1 MAQRISLRD
10 YQMELAA
17 RLRAPESGRTASK
30 LALQAGTGGWLVEL
44 TEASEIIPVPPIS
57 PVAQTKAWFKGVAN
71 VRGILYSVVD
81 FPAFLGGAAVGIN
94 EQSRL
99 LLIGERF
106 RTGAALLV
114 DRSLGLRN
122 AAQLKSIEGK
132 NQAVWVRAEYQD
144 EEGKAWLELDLG
156 QLVQHEEFLNV
167 GN

>member
-17 RLRAPESGRTASK
+17 RLRAPESGRMASK
-30 LALQAGTGGWLVEL
+30 LAVQASTDGWLVEL

-57 PVAQTKAWFKGVAN
+57 PVAQTKSWFKGVAN
-71 VRGILYSVVD
+71 VRGNLYSVVD
-81 FPAFLGGAAVGIN
+81 FPAFLGGAPVNLN

-106 RTGAALLV
+106 RTASALLV

-122 AAQLKSIEGK
+122 ATQLKLTESK
-132 NQAVWVRAEYQD
+132 DQAAWVRAQYQD
-144 EEGKAWLELDLG
+144 EEGKSWLELDLG

-167 GN
+167 GT

>member
-17 RLRAPESGRTASK
+17 RLRAGQSTATASK
-30 LALQAGTGGWLVEL
+30 LAVQAGADGWLVEL
-44 TEASEIIPVPPIS
+44 TEASEIIPVPAIS
-57 PVAQTKAWFKGVAN
+57 PVPQTRPWFKGAAN
-71 VRGILYSVVD
+71 VRGNLYSVVD
-81 FPAFLGGAAVGIN
+81 FPAFLGGAPVSLS

-99 LLIGERF
+99 LLIGQRF

-122 AAQLKSIEGK
+122 VAQLKPAEPT
-132 NQAVWVRAEYQD
+132 NQAVWVRGEYVDQD
-144 EEGKAWLELDLG
+144 GRAWRELDLG

-167 GN
+167 GI

>member
-17 RLRAPESGRTASK
+17 RLRAPESGRMASK
-30 LALQAGTGGWLVEL
+30 LALQAAADGWLVEL
-44 TEASEIIPVPPIS
+44 TEAGEIIPVPPIS

-71 VRGILYSVVD
+71 VRGNLYSVVD
-81 FPAFLGGAAVGIN
+81 FPAFLGNAPVSLN
-94 EQSRL
+94 EQARL

-106 RTGAALLV
+106 RTAAALLV

-122 AAQLKSIEGK
+122 AAQLRATDSRS
-132 NQAVWVRAEYQD
+132 QAAWVRAEYQD
-144 EEGKAWLELDLG
+144 EEGKRWLELDLG

-167 GN
+167 GT

>member
-17 RLRAPESGRTASK
+17 RLRAPESGRMASK
-30 LALQAGTGGWLVEL
+30 LAVQAGADGWLVEL
-44 TEASEIIPVPPIS
+44 TEASEIIPVPPIQ
-57 PVAQTKAWFKGVAN
+57 PVAQTKPWFKGVAN
-71 VRGILYSVVD
+71 VRGNLFSVVD
-81 FPAFLGGAAVGIN
+81 FPAFLGNAPVTMN

-122 AAQLKSIEGK
+122 AAQLKSIEGQ

-144 EEGKAWLELDLG
+144 EAGKAWRELDLG